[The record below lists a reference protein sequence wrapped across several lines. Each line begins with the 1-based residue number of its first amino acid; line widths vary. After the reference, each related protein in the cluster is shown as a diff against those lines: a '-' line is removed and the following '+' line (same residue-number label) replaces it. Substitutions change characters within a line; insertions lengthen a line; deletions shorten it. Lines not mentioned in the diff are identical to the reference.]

1 MLYVLYAELTTCSS
15 RSTISREC
23 VVRSLVPPSLQQ
35 PPSAPLRDAHPVHTL
50 YDVGLLG
57 TLDSSQSSSTRS
69 FSLLDPSNS
78 GKYVISG
85 GGRVFVHDSP
95 VGDEACSPSE
105 NWYVLEVGVPLAR
118 EPHELDWA
126 GPRTRHISED
136 SPLFTVHHVMHVAL
150 QCAYE
155 HPDGEIVY
163 ERLHFSLPMRHVR
176 VHGAVVSSAVDST
189 QTLEGVME
197 QKKSSPYGQ
206 SLPAYSQL
214 FHSNGER
221 KIDHSIPLPLYEPP
235 PSVSSSL
242 FDFATDQSGD
252 VRKPTS

>member
-1 MLYVLYAELTTCSS
+1 MLNPPNAELMTCSS

-35 PPSAPLRDAHPVHTL
+35 PPSVPLRDAHPVHTL

-57 TLDSSQSSSTRS
+57 TSDPSQSKSTRS
-69 FSLLDPSNS
+69 FSLLDSSNS
-78 GKYVISG
+78 GKCVISG
-85 GGRVFVHDSP
+85 DGHVFVYDSP
-95 VGDEACSPSE
+95 TDDEARSPSE
-105 NWYVLEVGVPLAR
+105 NWYVLEVSVPLAR
-118 EPHELDWA
+118 EPYELDWA

-136 SPLFTVHHVMHVAL
+136 SPLFTVHHMMHIAL
-150 QCAYE
+150 QCAYK
-155 HPDGEIVY
+155 HPDGEILY

-176 VHGAVVSSAVDST
+176 VHAPVVSSAVDST
-189 QTLEGVME
+189 QTLEGVIE
-197 QKKSSPYGQ
+197 QKKGSPYGQ

-235 PSVSSSL
+235 PSVSSSS
-242 FDFATDQSGD
+242 FDLVSERSGD
-252 VRKPTS
+252 DQKPTS

>member
-1 MLYVLYAELTTCSS
+1 MLYPPYAELTTCSS

-23 VVRSLVPPSLQQ
+23 VARFLVPPSSQQ

-57 TLDSSQSSSTRS
+57 TLDSSQSNSTRS

-78 GKYVISG
+78 GKYVISSD
-85 GGRVFVHDSP
+85 GRVFVHDSP
-95 VGDEACSPSE
+95 VGDEARSASE
-105 NWYVLEVGVPLAR
+105 NWYVLEVSVPLAR
-118 EPHELDWA
+118 EPRELDWA

-136 SPLFTVHHVMHVAL
+136 SPLFTVHHMMHIAL

-163 ERLHFSLPMRHVR
+163 ERLQFSLPMRHVR
-176 VHGAVVSSAVDST
+176 VHAPVVSSAADFT
-189 QTLEGVME
+189 QTLEGAME
-197 QKKSSPYGQ
+197 QKKGSPYGQ

-235 PSVSSSL
+235 PSVSSSS
-242 FDFATDQSGD
+242 FDLASDHSGD
-252 VRKPTS
+252 DRKPTA